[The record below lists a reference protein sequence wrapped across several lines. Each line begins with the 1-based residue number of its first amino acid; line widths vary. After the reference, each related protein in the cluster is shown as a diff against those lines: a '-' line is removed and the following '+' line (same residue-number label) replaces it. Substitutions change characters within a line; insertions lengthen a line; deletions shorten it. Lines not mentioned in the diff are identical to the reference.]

1 MGKKRGNELIP
12 GKPPH
17 ANVPFAPP
25 ELPEGENTKY
35 TTFALAIMQLPK
47 IDIKNPEQLGT
58 RLTDY
63 FKICADH
70 DMKPAVA
77 AMALALGMDRRRLWE
92 IKTNQPGIN
101 TSIPQECKDIIKMA
115 YDSLE
120 VLWEGYMTSG
130 KINPVSGIF
139 LGKNNFG
146 YQDKQEYVVT
156 PNQMATEADPD
167 VIAAKYDELPEG

>member
-1 MGKKRGNELIP
+1 MANKNITDIVKKP
-12 GKPPH
+12 KP
-17 ANVPFAPP
+17 NNSPFVIQ
-25 ELPEGENTKY
+25 EFPEGDNNKY
-35 TTFALAIMQLPK
+35 TSFALAIMKLPK
-47 IDIKNPEQLGT
+47 IDIKDPDQLGT

-63 FKICADH
+63 FQLCADH

-92 IKTNQPGIN
+92 IKTDVPGRN
-101 TSIPQECKDIIKMA
+101 VDMPQACKEIVKMA

-120 VLWEGYMTSG
+120 VLWEGYMTNG

-156 PNQMATEADPD
+156 PNQMAGETDPR
-167 VIAAKYDELPEG
+167 VIEAKYDELPE